1 MTVEDNTKVE
11 VRSLV
16 GHSTGYVIPELH
28 IKRHFE
34 PFETKRVE
42 AGELRELHY
51 RKGGRI
57 ILHEYLSV
65 QNDELRHEFDIPS
78 DQVEY
83 DWTEQDIRDLLLN
96 GDEDALRDAID
107 FGPAGVVEQIKRTA
121 FELKIPDV
129 NKREIIKD
137 MTGTDVNKQIELKKE
152 EELRLAESRGET
164 SGDKETKQRRHSNE
178 EPTKRRRRVAQKTE

>member
-11 VRSLV
+11 VRNLV

-57 ILHEYLSV
+57 MLHEYLSV

-83 DWTEQDIRDLLLN
+83 DWTEQDIRELLLN
-96 GDEDALRDAID
+96 GDEDSLRDAID
-107 FGPAGVVEQIKRTA
+107 FGPAGIVEQIKRMA
-121 FELKIPDV
+121 FDLKIPDV
-129 NKREIIKD
+129 SKREIIRD
-137 MTGTDVNKQIELKKE
+137 MTGTDVNKQIELKTQE
-152 EELRLAESRGET
+152 EVRLAKDRGENIEE
-164 SGDKETKQRRHSNE
+164 GAQKRRRSAE
-178 EPTKRRRRVAQKTE
+178 EPTQRRRRVQK